1 MKQSTTKA
9 ATVKS
14 PAVKSSKKA
23 AKREAAYTH
32 VQTSKEDIIKLILA
46 DHEPLKRLLS
56 LLKDLKTPIRTRR
69 RMFEQFAPLLLVHAR
84 SEQESLYTFLKE
96 ENKELRLEGLEGDV
110 EHSLAENLIEDL
122 KMVED
127 SDLWS
132 AKCKVLAELV
142 EHHIQEEE
150 DEMLPDFKKESD
162 VEDRV
167 MIGKQYL
174 ELKAHFRREEN
185 LTVEEEE
192 AIEEERNRDYRPSNL
207 MQ

>member
-1 MKQSTTKA
+1 MKQSTTKPIVTK
-9 ATVKS
+9 ATKKGKS
-14 PAVKSSKKA
+14 TGPAST
-23 AKREAAYTH
+23 Y

-46 DHEPLKRLLS
+46 DHEPLKRLIAT
-56 LLKDLKTPIRTRR
+56 LKDLKTPIRTRR
-69 RMFEQFAPLLLVHAR
+69 RIFEQFAPLLVVHAK
-84 SEQESLYTFLKE
+84 SEQESLYTFLKD
-96 ENKELRLEGLEGDV
+96 ENKELRLEGLEGEV
-110 EHSLAENLIEDL
+110 EHRLAENLIEEL
-122 KMVED
+122 KMTED
-127 SDLWS
+127 ADLWS

-142 EHHIQEEE
+142 EHHLEEE
-150 DEMLPDFKKESD
+150 EEEILPDFKKECA

-167 MIGKQYL
+167 AIGKQYL